1 MGTYLYGIR
10 KLKKPRTLTRED
22 GRTITVAHKLV
33 YRLKISFYNKR
44 PERLAINSL
53 KNQYNTQFTGPVL
66 FHNTIYLWN
75 GIPYWYDSTSLKQEE
90 WGTIIEGKAEVPPMK
105 GTDQKFWR
113 VHYFNQSTVRAVM
126 VNGVMECTDQ
136 KFWRVHYFN
145 QSTVRAVMVN
155 GVMECRGRVHY
166 FNQSTV
172 RAVMVNGVMECRGGP
187 EVMKK
192 ENPTPEEAEA
202 LWQMYSAMCHD
213 LYLMKNV

>member
-126 VNGVMECTDQ
+126 VNGVMEC
-136 KFWRVHYFN
+136 
-145 QSTVRAVMVN
+145 
-155 GVMECRGRVHY
+155 
-166 FNQSTV
+166 
-172 RAVMVNGVMECRGGP
+172 RGGP